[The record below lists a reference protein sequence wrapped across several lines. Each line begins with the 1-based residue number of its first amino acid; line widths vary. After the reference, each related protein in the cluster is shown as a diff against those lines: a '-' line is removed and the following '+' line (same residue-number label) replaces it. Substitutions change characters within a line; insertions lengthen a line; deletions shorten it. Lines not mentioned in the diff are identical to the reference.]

1 MAIKVKPTIKLR
13 ELQFQEKLVTANERV
28 DEAINY
34 RKELKTY
41 EVTEEERVQKLKEK
55 NAEKERTKLLN
66 MQKKE
71 REELGDKLEMK
82 KDKL

>member
-1 MAIKVKPTIKLR
+1 
-13 ELQFQEKLVTANERV
+13 VTANERV